1 MTADRPGQP
10 ASGVKFESHMAGDTL
25 KLSVAVPEAIL
36 RKTMQSRQAAVRPA
50 TASPVPGPAAVS
62 APVAAKPPVVN
73 ANGDTVII
81 TLPGK
86 H

>member
-10 ASGVKFESHMAGDTL
+10 ASGVKFESHMAGETL
-25 KLSVAVPEAIL
+25 KLSVAVPEAAM
-36 RKTMQSRQAAVRPA
+36 RKAMQARAAAVRPA
-50 TASPVPGPAAVS
+50 TVSPVPAPATVS
-62 APVAAKPPVVN
+62 APAATKPPVVN
-73 ANGDTVII
+73 GNGDTVII